1 MNKSIQQILQLGV
14 CGLVLTCG
22 ACKSDT
28 AETPGEPEPAVT
40 SEPAMSEPTTA
51 VGGDWLTEQVATAVA
66 DAAARTGVTANAFTV
81 TRASIVN
88 WSDGSVGCPEEG
100 RAYTQ
105 AIVSGILILLE
116 ADGEIYH
123 YHGRDGGDVF
133 YCPNDRAKAAAFGS
147 MGSIE
152 S

>member
-1 MNKSIQQILQLGV
+1 MNKSIQQALQLGV
-14 CGLVLTCG
+14 YGLVLTCG
-22 ACKSDT
+22 ACKNDT
-28 AETPGEPEPAVT
+28 AETPGDPEPAVT

-66 DAAARTGVTANAFTV
+66 DVTARTGVTADAVTV

-105 AIVSGILILLE
+105 AIVPGILILLE
-116 ADGEIYH
+116 ADGETHH
-123 YHGRDGGDVF
+123 YHGRAGGNVF
-133 YCPNDRAKAAAFGS
+133 YCPNDRARAPAFGPGKEF
-147 MGSIE
+147 M
-152 S
+152 